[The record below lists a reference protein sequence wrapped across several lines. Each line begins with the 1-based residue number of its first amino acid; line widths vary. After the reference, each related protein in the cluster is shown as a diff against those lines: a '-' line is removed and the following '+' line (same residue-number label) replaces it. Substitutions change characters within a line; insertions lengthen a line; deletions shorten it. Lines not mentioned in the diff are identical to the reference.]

1 MATAEQIRSYIERTH
16 GKTVGNDDSLLDSGI
31 LDSVAIFELVSFL
44 EDTFGIKIDDESI
57 IPENF
62 ETVTLVAAFVDRK
75 RAAA

>member
-16 GKTVGNDDSLLDSGI
+16 GKQVGNDESLLDSGI

-44 EDTFGIKIDDESI
+44 EDTFGIKIDDEAI

-62 ETVTLVAAFVDRK
+62 ETVALVAAFVDRT